1 MGTRASLVARALSS
15 AWYPEPLPVDFST
28 DELNQITP
36 LLLGSGAGALGWHR
50 IRSSHLKTEKSACEL
65 QQAYRK
71 HTLEAALH
79 ETHIKQSFSLL
90 RDAGIE
96 PILVKGWSIA
106 RQYPEKGLRPYDDVD
121 LIVRPEEHET
131 AQSLIAAVD
140 SLQGYVDIHCG
151 LSAIDPIDETGS
163 WSSKTRM
170 VNLGELE
177 VRILR
182 PEENLR
188 TLCLHLLR
196 HGAFRPLW
204 LCDIAVAVESRD
216 RDFDWDRCLSSN
228 KRVADWVASTIALA
242 HSVLGAKIEDTPIQE
257 RVRNL
262 PSWLPRSVLE
272 QWETPFSKSHGV
284 ARHRAPM
291 ATYLRNPSGIFSDIR
306 ARWPNPIEATIYM
319 RGSFNA
325 LPRWPFQ
332 VGECVSRT
340 IRFLTR
346 LPKTVRQG

>member
-1 MGTRASLVARALSS
+1 MGNRASLVARALSS
-15 AWYPEPLPVDFST
+15 AWYPDPLPVDLST

-50 IRSSHLKTEKSACEL
+50 IRSSHLKNEKSAGEL
-65 QQAYRK
+65 HQAYRK

-131 AQSLIAAVD
+131 AQSLISSIE

-151 LSAIDPIDETGS
+151 LSAIDPVDETGDS
-163 WSSKTRM
+163 SSKSR
-170 VNLGELE
+170 VVSLGEVE

-204 LCDIAVAVESRD
+204 LCDIAVAVESRGQ
-216 RDFDWDRCLSSN
+216 DFDWDRCLSDN

-242 HSVLGAKIEDTPIQE
+242 HKVLGAKIEDTPIQE

-262 PSWLPRSVLE
+262 PSWLPKSVLE

-291 ATYLRNPSGIFSDIR
+291 ASYLRNPSGLLSDIR

-319 RGSFNA
+319 RGSFNG

-332 VGECVSRT
+332 VGECVGRT
-340 IRFLTR
+340 LRFLTR
-346 LPKTVRQG
+346 LPKTVREG

>member
-1 MGTRASLVARALSS
+1 MSTRASLVARALTS
-15 AWYPEPLPVDFST
+15 AWYTAPLPLDISI

-36 LLLGSGAGALGWHR
+36 LLLGSGAGSLGWHR
-50 IRSSHLKTEKSACEL
+50 IRSSHLKTEKPAVEL

-79 ETHIKQSFSLL
+79 ESHIKQSFSLL

-96 PILVKGWSIA
+96 PILVKGWAIA

-121 LIVRPEEHET
+121 LIVRPEEQPSAE
-131 AQSLIAAVD
+131 SLISTVE

-151 LSAIDPIDETGS
+151 LSAVDPVDANGDWNS
-163 WSSKTRM
+163 RTRLAM
-170 VNLGELE
+170 LGDLE
-177 VRILR
+177 VRILK

-204 LCDIAVAVESRD
+204 LCDIAVAVESRGQ
-216 RDFDWDRCLSSN
+216 DFDWDRCLSSN

-242 HSVLGAKIEDTPIQE
+242 HKVLGARIEDTPIQQ
-257 RVRNL
+257 RAKKL
-262 PSWLPRSVLE
+262 PSWLPKSLLE
-272 QWETPFSKSHGV
+272 QWERPFSRAHGV

-291 ATYLRNPSGIFSDIR
+291 ASYIRNPSGLFSDLR

-332 VGECVSRT
+332 VGECVDRT
-340 IRFLTR
+340 MRFVTR
-346 LPKTVRQG
+346 LPKSVREK